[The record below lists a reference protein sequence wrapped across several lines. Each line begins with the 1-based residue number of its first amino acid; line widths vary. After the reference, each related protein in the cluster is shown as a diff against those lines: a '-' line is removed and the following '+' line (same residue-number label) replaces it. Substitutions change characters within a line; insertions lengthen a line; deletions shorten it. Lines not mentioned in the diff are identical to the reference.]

1 MNNMKDGS
9 RIELNN
15 MTNDKLHSRNIPS
28 TPLQPYFNVA
38 PVCTKY
44 SVMPI
49 LDVRKHN
56 FEPRL
61 NYPNY
66 DLLNTFNPGS
76 RTAPWSGY
84 ASNVNDESVL
94 RNQIYALQHCS
105 QATYVPNSSSDL
117 YNTSNLVNPSA
128 ELPQFS
134 LLFKEYNFNPNAN
147 LNVKMHDNNHIFFGN
162 HTRQQLDMFQP
173 PAPENL
179 KNVQN
184 ATKK

>member
-1 MNNMKDGS
+1 MHNMKDVS

-15 MTNDKLHSRNIPS
+15 MTNDKLHSRNVPS

-49 LDVRKHN
+49 LDVRKRH
-56 FEPRL
+56 FEPML
-61 NYPNY
+61 SYQNY
-66 DLLNTFNPGS
+66 DLLNTFNPGT
-76 RTAPWSGY
+76 RQAPWSGY
-84 ASNVNDESVL
+84 SSNVNDESIL
-94 RNQIYALQHCS
+94 RNQVYAIQHSS
-105 QATYVPNSSSDL
+105 QATYIPNSSSDL
-117 YNTSNLVNPSA
+117 YNSSNLVNPNS

-147 LNVKMHDNNHIFFGN
+147 LNIKMHDKHHNFFGN
-162 HTRQQLDMFQP
+162 HTRQQLDMFEP
-173 PAPENL
+173 PMPENL

-184 ATKK
+184 STKK